1 MDGSDPRS
9 GKAHHLP
16 KTSDHNVIRRT
27 FLSPPIFPNRIC
39 LGNLPTRP
47 TVGTFDTIQSP
58 SLLSTVPHGFQAE
71 PHRSS
76 KTTQMKILVTAQA
89 FSVTG
94 RDLQARLESLGC
106 CVQHSLRWG
115 PLSEEELIT
124 QAAYADAVIAATDLY
139 SDKVFAKLPQLKLVA
154 RCGIGTDSVD
164 LKAATQHGVL
174 VTNVPDAMTDAVAD
188 YCFGLLLSSARHIHV
203 GYECM
208 RSNGWNEFP
217 GIELRD
223 KQLGLVGFGRIGQ
236 AVARRA
242 FGFGLRVAAC
252 DPAYEILLA
261 TNQLSKSQKELASQV
276 SWIPFDTLLRS
287 SDFISIH
294 APNTP
299 ENRHLFGTSTL
310 RQMQPH
316 AILINTARGALI
328 DHQAL
333 ELALKQKWIGGAAI
347 DVYEQEPLPPD
358 HPLRSTPNLLL
369 TPHNA
374 FNSFEASVRMS
385 QGCFDPIFDLL
396 ERRIPKAICNPQV
409 LENPHLRTRFVQ
421 TIHES

>member
-9 GKAHHLP
+9 GKAPHLP
-16 KTSDHNVIRRT
+16 KASDHNVIRRT
-27 FLSPPIFPNRIC
+27 FLSPPIFPNRFC
-39 LGNLPTRP
+39 LGNLPTHP
-47 TVGTFDTIQSP
+47 TIGTFDTIRSP

-76 KTTQMKILVTAQA
+76 KITQMKILVTAQA

-106 CVQHSLRWG
+106 CVKHSLRWG

-124 QAAYADAVIAATDLY
+124 QAAKADAVIAATDLY
-139 SDKVFAKLPQLKLVA
+139 SDKVFAKLPELKLVA

-164 LKAATQHGVL
+164 LQAATQHGVL

-236 AVARRA
+236 AVAKRA

-252 DPAYEILLA
+252 DPAYETLLA
-261 TNQLSKSQKELASQV
+261 THQLSKSQIELASQV
-276 SWIPFDTLLRS
+276 SWLPFDTLLRS

-299 ENRHLFGTSTL
+299 ENRHLFGTATL

-385 QGCFDPIFDLL
+385 QGCFDPILDLL

-409 LENPHLRTRFVQ
+409 LENPHLRTRFV
-421 TIHES
+421 

>member
-16 KTSDHNVIRRT
+16 KASDHNVIRRT
-27 FLSPPIFPNRIC
+27 FLSPPIFPNRFC
-39 LGNLPTRP
+39 LGNLPTHP
-47 TVGTFDTIQSP
+47 TIGTFDTIQSP

-76 KTTQMKILVTAQA
+76 KITQMKILVTAQA

-106 CVQHSLRWG
+106 CVKHSLRWG

-124 QAAYADAVIAATDLY
+124 QAAQADAVIAATDHY
-139 SDKVFAKLPQLKLVA
+139 SDKVFAKLPKLKLVA

-164 LKAATQHGVL
+164 LQAATQHGVL

-236 AVARRA
+236 AVAKRA

-252 DPAYEILLA
+252 DPAYETLLA
-261 TNQLSKSQKELASQV
+261 THQLSKSQIELASQV
-276 SWIPFDTLLRS
+276 AWLPFDTLLRS

-299 ENRHLFGTSTL
+299 ENRHLFGTATL

-347 DVYEQEPLPPD
+347 DVYEKEPLPPD

-385 QGCFDPIFDLL
+385 QGCFDPILDLL

-409 LENPHLRTRFVQ
+409 LENPHLRTRFV
-421 TIHES
+421 